1 MSKIL
6 GQGASDIENVE
17 VRSVSC
23 RTFRVK
29 ARQISK
35 NLGQGASDVKKWVKE
50 RQMSNIV
57 KYQKIGSRSVR
68 CRKGATL
75 PAPTSPVSCGKQCP
89 GTFLIYLSIRCI
101 LGDIRL

>member
-29 ARQISK
+29 ARQILK
-35 NLGQGASDVKKWVKE
+35 NLGQGASDVEKAQ
-50 RQMSNIV
+50 R
-57 KYQKIGSRSVR
+57 YLRPP
-68 CRKGATL
+68 TL
-75 PAPTSPVSCGKQCP
+75 
-89 GTFLIYLSIRCI
+89 
-101 LGDIRL
+101 